1 MRIIARKA
9 LRNFWE
15 QPKYADSEKPLE
27 AWHYEVK
34 KAEWDNPADIK
45 AKYCNASILKN
56 NRVVFNIAGNKYRLV
71 VAINYVSGIVY
82 IRFIDTHRQ
91 YNKIEGSKI

>member
-1 MRIIARKA
+1 MRIIARKT

-15 QPKYADSEKPLE
+15 QPQYADSEKPLE

-45 AKYCNASILKN
+45 AQYRHASILKN
-56 NRVVFNIAGNKYRLV
+56 NRVVFNIARNKYRLV
-71 VAINYVSGIVY
+71 VEIKYVRGIVY
-82 IRFIDTHRQ
+82 IRFIGTHKQ
-91 YNKIEGSKI
+91 YNKIDGSKI

>member
-1 MRIIARKA
+1 MRIIVRKA
-9 LRNFWE
+9 LREFWE
-15 QPKYADSEKPLE
+15 QPKYADSKEPLE

-56 NRVVFNIAGNKYRLV
+56 NQVVFNIAGNKYRLV
-71 VAINYVSGIVY
+71 VEIKYVRGIVY
-82 IRFIDTHRQ
+82 IRFIGTHKQ
-91 YNKIEGSKI
+91 YNKIDAEKI